1 MFNTNK
7 KQFINILQQNKQL
20 KINYKTIQDDK
31 ILKEENS
38 AFLITDDQL
47 PQDAKFKLNTLQ
59 KNINHTYVASLFESP
74 NQNIVPTNK
83 VDVISYDSVKI
94 GRDMS
99 IVIPKNEINSL
110 NRYFEDTGIDYIL
123 SPYTIIEEYLEDNGK
138 KNSLNFLI
146 YNNIIYA
153 IIYDDKKQISY
164 NKIKVLTPF
173 ESTQDETF
181 LEDDIVGQKLYEEV
195 NFLEIQQF
203 LLDTVEDYY
212 THNSEVEF
220 LEHIEILY
228 TLKPLSETQIESL
241 KEIMMMPI
249 EYRAISLNDYLDE
262 IVQREDAKIHNFINV
277 RTKKEDK
284 SIYIWIALAILSVVL
299 VVAVFYFKLDTKEMQ
314 EHIEKMDQ
322 PTTQTMQKQ
331 ETKKEIKKQTQIE
344 SVEPSVIALPNHKQN
359 NAIIL
364 ENIKMLFD
372 VVPYD
377 AILKDIEISKD
388 SSTFVSN
395 FVASSNSLS
404 DMQMKL
410 NNIYTES
417 KILLEHKNKVIL
429 NTIIQND
436 KLKEQYNFNQKTS
449 MEKYKKYNFLPTAK
463 ATAYLT
469 GVSIP
474 NSIVKFESKEKNIYT
489 TYNFEITS
497 KVKSPEEFFNFVEKL
512 KTQQL
517 SIELQYP
524 ITFSSTNKYLEVKYK
539 LKLHQQNKKQVQLIK

>member
-59 KNINHTYVASLFESP
+59 KNINHTYIASLFESP
-74 NQNIVPTNK
+74 NQHIIPTNK

-94 GRDMS
+94 GRDTS
-99 IVIPKNEINSL
+99 IVIPKNEINSIG
-110 NRYFEDTGIDYIL
+110 RYFEETGIDYIL

-146 YNNIIYA
+146 YNNIIYT
-153 IIYDDKKQISY
+153 IIYNDKKQIAY

-212 THNSEVEF
+212 THNADIEF

-228 TLKPLSETQIESL
+228 TLRPLSDDQIKSL

-262 IVQREDAKIHNFINV
+262 IVQREDSKIHNFITT

-284 SIYIWIALAILSVVL
+284 SIYLWIVLAILSVIL
-299 VVAVFYFKLDTKEMQ
+299 VVGVFYFKLDSKQMQ
-314 EHIEKMDQ
+314 ENITKMDQ
-322 PTTQTMQKQ
+322 SLTKPV
-331 ETKKEIKKQTQIE
+331 EKKEPTVEVKKQAQIE
-344 SVEPSVIALPNHKQN
+344 SVEPAIVSLPNHIQN
-359 NAIIL
+359 NSIII
-364 ENIKMLFD
+364 ENVKMLFD
-372 VVPYD
+372 VVPYN
-377 AILKDIEISKD
+377 ALLKDIEIGKN

-395 FVASSNSLS
+395 FLANSTSLE
-404 DMQMKL
+404 DMKIKL
-410 NNIYTES
+410 NNIYNES
-417 KILLEHKNKVIL
+417 KVLLEHKNKVIT

-436 KLKEQYNFNQKTS
+436 KLKPQYDFYKKIDMVN
-449 MEKYKKYNFLPTAK
+449 YKKYNFLSTSK
-463 ATAYLT
+463 ATAYLIGIT
-469 GVSIP
+469 IP
-474 NSIVKFESKEKNIYT
+474 NSIVKFDLKEKQEYT
-489 TYNFEITS
+489 TYNFTITS
-497 KVKSPEEFFNFVEKL
+497 KIKSPEEFFAFIEKL

-524 ITFSSTNKYLEVKYK
+524 ITFSHTNDYIEAQYK
-539 LKLHQQNKKQVQLIK
+539 LKIHQQNKKQVQPIK